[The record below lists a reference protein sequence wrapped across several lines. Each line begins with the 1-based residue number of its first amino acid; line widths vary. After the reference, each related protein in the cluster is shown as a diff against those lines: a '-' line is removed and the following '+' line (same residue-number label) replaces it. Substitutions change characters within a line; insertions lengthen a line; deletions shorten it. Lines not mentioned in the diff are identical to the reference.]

1 MTWAQDGRGAE
12 KQSDSGVVLP
22 RTGWVG
28 SVLSGRKCPQDVSNP
43 LQSPEAP
50 RLSELLNLRGTLAPH
65 GQRLASTHTG
75 ATRPPVVGV
84 GVAEDQV
91 CDLRMVPACWEK
103 ET

>member
-12 KQSDSGVVLP
+12 KRSDSGAVLP
-22 RTGWVG
+22 RMGWVG

-65 GQRLASTHTG
+65 GQRPASTHTG

-84 GVAEDQV
+84 VVAEDQV